1 MALDKEF
8 LEIGREAHKDA
19 FRTLSPLRGKSQD
32 PDLDFYKNLTNENF
46 QTIVSEYGLT
56 STSQYIIEME
66 QKLIRERD

>member
-8 LEIGREAHKDA
+8 LAQGREAHKDA

-32 PDLDFYKNLTNENF
+32 PDLDFYKNLTNEDF

-66 QKLIRERD
+66 SKLMREKE